1 MGIIATA
8 VEFMLAA
15 GISGD
20 ALISAVADMEAAV
33 DTRSPA
39 AKRQARYRT
48 QRAARNEPSQSVTRD
63 VGDAGDAPPNDIY
76 SNPPSPLSSK
86 EDWSPFAE
94 KGISAEPQPAGDAR
108 RLPGYPRRTETV
120 RGFPVRAFRALKL
133 PPAPTLRALALAAT
147 CAALL
152 PITAHAAPGQTWVR
166 SWEAAPLEVS
176 MPHPTPPPA
185 APDAAAAAAPVAPLT
200 SDVTFRMVTR
210 LSAGGSAIRLRL
222 SNEIST
228 DPLRLGA
235 VHVALAGDD
244 GAIVAGSDQVVTF
257 EGSTAPV
264 IPAGAPLLSDTV
276 ALKVPPLAHVVV
288 SIYAP
293 GSTEHLTGHQ
303 LGVATTR
310 IGSGDQTAAPDITGT
325 TSKMRY
331 VLSGIDV
338 SGGPA
343 TATIVTFGDSI
354 TDGALSTDNADHRWP
369 DILAERLR
377 AAGKTSFAVANA
389 GISGNRLLATGAGP
403 AALAR
408 FDRDVL
414 SVPGVRY
421 VVILEGVND
430 IGNPTARKVT
440 LPLPKDLIGAYVQLI
455 ARAHDRGVKVIGAT
469 VLPYKGAGYYSEE
482 GDAVRQAVNDWIR
495 APGHFDGV
503 IDFDRA
509 VADKADPKTM
519 AAAFDSGD
527 KLHPGDA
534 GYKAMAEAV
543 DLALFK

>member
-8 VEFMLAA
+8 IDYMIAA
-15 GISGD
+15 GITGD
-20 ALISAVADMEAAV
+20 ALVSAVADMEAAV

-39 AKRQARYRT
+39 ARRQARYRAR
-48 QRAARNEPSQSVTRD
+48 RANRNAASQSVTRD

-76 SNPPSPLSSK
+76 SNPPSPLSSN
-86 EDWSPFAE
+86 EDRSPFVE
-94 KGISAEPQPAGDAR
+94 KQICGERQPAGDACRLAGYR
-108 RLPGYPRRTETV
+108 RQTETE
-120 RGFPVRAFRALKL
+120 RGFAVRPSRAVKLPRAL
-133 PPAPTLRALALAAT
+133 TLAAL

-152 PITAHAAPGQTWVR
+152 PFAAQAAPGQSWVR
-166 SWEAAPLEVS
+166 TWEASPMEVS
-176 MPHPTPPPA
+176 MPRPA
-185 APDAAAAAAPVAPLT
+185 PAPLPATQTEPASPVIPLT
-200 SDVTFRMVTR
+200 SDVTFRMVSR
-210 LSAGGSAIRLRL
+210 ISAGGTAIRLRL
-222 SNEIST
+222 SNELSA

-264 IPAGAPLLSDTV
+264 IPAGAPLLSDRV

-288 SIYAP
+288 SIYVP
-293 GSTEHLTGHQ
+293 GNTEHLTGHQ
-303 LGVATTR
+303 LGVATTH
-310 IGSGDQTAAPDITGT
+310 ISPGDQTGAPDFTGAT
-325 TSKMRY
+325 TTVRY
-331 VLSGIDV
+331 ILSGIDV

-343 TATIVTFGDSI
+343 TSTIVTLGDSI
-354 TDGALSTDNADHRWP
+354 TDGALSSKDTDHRWP

-421 VVILEGVND
+421 VVVLEGIND
-430 IGNPTARKVT
+430 IGATAHGKGNM
-440 LPLPKDLIGAYVQLI
+440 PLPKDIIGAYRQLI

-469 VLPYKGAGYYSEE
+469 ITPYKGAGYYSED

-503 IDFDRA
+503 IDFART
-509 VADKADPKTM
+509 VADKADPLTM
-519 AAAFDSGD
+519 AADFDSGD

-543 DLALFK
+543 DLALFR

>member
-1 MGIIATA
+1 
-8 VEFMLAA
+8 
-15 GISGD
+15 
-20 ALISAVADMEAAV
+20 
-33 DTRSPA
+33 
-39 AKRQARYRT
+39 
-48 QRAARNEPSQSVTRD
+48 
-63 VGDAGDAPPNDIY
+63 
-76 SNPPSPLSSK
+76 
-86 EDWSPFAE
+86 
-94 KGISAEPQPAGDAR
+94 
-108 RLPGYPRRTETV
+108 
-120 RGFPVRAFRALKL
+120 
-133 PPAPTLRALALAAT
+133 
-147 CAALL
+147 
-152 PITAHAAPGQTWVR
+152 
-166 SWEAAPLEVS
+166 
-176 MPHPTPPPA
+176 
-185 APDAAAAAAPVAPLT
+185 T
-200 SDVTFRMVTR
+200 SDVTFRMVAR
-210 LSAGGSAIRLRL
+210 LSAGGTSIRLRL

-235 VHVALAGDD
+235 VRVALAGDD
-244 GAIVAGSDQVVTF
+244 GAIVPGSDQAVTF

-288 SIYAP
+288 SIYVP
-293 GSTEHLTGHQ
+293 GSAEHLTGHP

-310 IGSGDQTAAPDITGT
+310 IASGDQTAAAEITGAT
-325 TSKMRY
+325 TTMRY
-331 VLSGIDV
+331 ILSGIDI
-338 SGGPA
+338 SGGTA
-343 TATIVTFGDSI
+343 TSTIVTFGDSI
-354 TDGALSTDNADHRWP
+354 TDGALSTDNANHRWP

-421 VVILEGVND
+421 VVVLEGVND
-430 IGNPTARKVT
+430 IGSAARSKSNM
-440 LPLPKDLIGAYVQLI
+440 PLPKDIIGAYRQLI

-469 VLPYKGAGYYSEE
+469 VLPYKGAGYYSED

-509 VADKADPKTM
+509 VADKADPQTM

-543 DLALFK
+543 DLALFR

>member
-1 MGIIATA
+1 MGVIATA
-8 VEFMLAA
+8 LDYMIAA
-15 GISGD
+15 GIDSD
-20 ALISAVADMEAAV
+20 ALVNAVADMEAAM
-33 DTRSPA
+33 DIRSPA
-39 AKRQARYRT
+39 AKRQARYR
-48 QRAARNEPSQSVTRD
+48 ARLANRNAPSQSVTRD
-63 VGDAGDAPPNDIY
+63 VGDGRDAPPNDIY

-86 EDWSPFAE
+86 EDRSPFAE
-94 KGISAEPQPAGDAR
+94 TGISAEQQPAGDAR

-120 RGFPVRAFRALKL
+120 RGFPVKPFRAPK
-133 PPAPTLRALALAAT
+133 LRALALAAT

-152 PITAHAAPGQTWVR
+152 PIAAHAAPGQTWVR

-176 MPHPTPPPA
+176 MPHPAPPPA
-185 APDAAAAAAPVAPLT
+185 APDAAATAPVVPLA
-200 SDVTFRMVTR
+200 SDVTFRMVAR
-210 LSAGGSAIRLRL
+210 ISAGGTAIRLRL

-244 GAIVAGSDQVVTF
+244 GAIVASSDQVVTF

-264 IPAGAPLLSDTV
+264 IAPGAPLLSDTV

-288 SIYAP
+288 SIYVP
-293 GSTEHLTGHQ
+293 GDTSHLTGHQ

-310 IGSGDQTAAPDITGT
+310 IAPGDQTAAPEVTGA
-325 TSKMRY
+325 TSTQRY
-331 VLSGIDV
+331 ILSGIDV

-354 TDGALSTDNADHRWP
+354 TDGALSTRDADHRWP
-369 DILAERLR
+369 DILAERLKT
-377 AAGKTSFAVANA
+377 AGKTSFAVANA
-389 GISGNRLLATGAGP
+389 GISGNRLLLTGTGP

-430 IGNPTARKVT
+430 IGNPTARKAI
-440 LPLPKDLIGAYVQLI
+440 LPLPRDLIGAYRQII

-495 APGHFDGV
+495 EPGHFDGV
-503 IDFDRA
+503 IDFDR
-509 VADKADPKTM
+509 VMGDKADPKMM
-519 AAAFDSGD
+519 AAGYDSGD

-543 DLALFK
+543 DLALFR

>member
-8 VEFMLAA
+8 VDYMIAA
-15 GISGD
+15 GMSAE
-20 ALISAVADMEAAV
+20 ALIRAVADMEAAV
-33 DTRSPA
+33 DGPA
-39 AKRQARYRT
+39 S
-48 QRAARNEPSQSVTRD
+48 AARRRPRRTVRDEPSQSVTRND
-63 VGDAGDAPPNDIY
+63 SDAGDAPPNDIY
-76 SNPPSPLSSK
+76 SNPPSPLSSY
-86 EDWSPFAE
+86 EDRSPFSE
-94 KGISAEPQPAGDAR
+94 NRISSEPQPAGDAP
-108 RLPGYPRRTETV
+108 RLSGYHRPTETKGGYRV
-120 RGFPVRAFRALKL
+120 KALKL
-133 PPAPTLRALALAAT
+133 PRALALAAA
-147 CAALL
+147 CAALHPL
-152 PITAHAAPGQTWVR
+152 AAQAAPGQSWIR

-176 MPHPTPPPA
+176 LPRPAPPPA
-185 APDAAAAAAPVAPLT
+185 SQAEPASPPVPLT
-200 SDVTFRMVTR
+200 DLTFRMVAR

-228 DPLRLGA
+228 EPLRLGA

-244 GAIVAGSDQVVTF
+244 GAILAGSDQAVTF
-257 EGSTAPV
+257 EGNAAPV
-264 IPAGAPLLSDTV
+264 IPAGAPLLSDAV

-288 SIYAP
+288 SIYVP
-293 GSTEHLTGHQ
+293 GGAEHLTGHP
-303 LGVATTR
+303 LGMATTH
-310 IGSGDQTAAPDITGT
+310 IGSGDQTGAPAITGT
-325 TSKMRY
+325 TATIRY
-331 VLSGIDV
+331 ILSGIDV
-338 SGGPA
+338 SGSPA
-343 TATIVTFGDSI
+343 TSTIVTFGDSI
-354 TDGALSTDNADHRWP
+354 TDGALSTVDTDHRWP

-421 VVILEGVND
+421 VVVLEGVND
-430 IGNPTARKVT
+430 IGSAARSKANM
-440 LPLPKDLIGAYVQLI
+440 PLPKDIIGAYRQLI

-503 IDFDRA
+503 IDFDHA
-509 VADKADPKTM
+509 VADKADPQTM
-519 AAAFDSGD
+519 AAAYDSGD

-543 DLALFK
+543 DLALFR

>member
-1 MGIIATA
+1 MPKP
-8 VEFMLAA
+8 EP
-15 GISGD
+15 
-20 ALISAVADMEAAV
+20 
-33 DTRSPA
+33 SPA
-39 AKRQARYRT
+39 GA
-48 QRAARNEPSQSVTRD
+48 
-63 VGDAGDAPPNDIY
+63 DAP
-76 SNPPSPLSSK
+76 
-86 EDWSPFAE
+86 
-94 KGISAEPQPAGDAR
+94 
-108 RLPGYPRRTETV
+108 
-120 RGFPVRAFRALKL
+120 
-133 PPAPTLRALALAAT
+133 
-147 CAALL
+147 
-152 PITAHAAPGQTWVR
+152 
-166 SWEAAPLEVS
+166 
-176 MPHPTPPPA
+176 
-185 APDAAAAAAPVAPLT
+185 AAPVAPLT
-200 SDVTFRMVTR
+200 SDVTFRMVAR
-210 LSAGGSAIRLRL
+210 ISAGGTAIRLRL
-222 SNEIST
+222 SNELSA

-244 GAIVAGSDQVVTF
+244 GAILAGSDQVVTF
-257 EGSTAPV
+257 EGNSAPV
-264 IPAGAPLLSDTV
+264 IPAFAPMLSDAV

-288 SIYAP
+288 SIYVP

-303 LGVATTR
+303 LGVSTTR
-310 IGSGDQTAAPDITGT
+310 IASGDQTAAADISGVT
-325 TSKMRY
+325 TKMRY
-331 VLSGIDV
+331 ILSGIDV

-354 TDGALSTDNADHRWP
+354 TDGALSTADANHRWP

-377 AAGKTSFAVANA
+377 AAGKTGFAVANA

-421 VVILEGVND
+421 VVVLEGVND
-430 IGNPTARKVT
+430 IGNPTARKAI
-440 LPLPKDLIGAYVQLI
+440 LPLPKDIIGAYRQMI

-495 APGHFDGV
+495 EPGHFDGV

-509 VADKADPKTM
+509 MGDKADPKTM
-519 AAAFDSGD
+519 AAAYDSGD

-543 DLALFK
+543 DLALFR

>member
-8 VEFMLAA
+8 IEYMIAA
-15 GISGD
+15 GITGD
-20 ALISAVADMEAAV
+20 ALVNAVADMETAV

-39 AKRQARYRT
+39 AKRQARYRMRLA
-48 QRAARNEPSQSVTRD
+48 QRNAASQSVTRD

-76 SNPPSPLSSK
+76 SNPPSPLSSN
-86 EDWSPFAE
+86 EDRSPFSE
-94 KGISAEPQPAGDAR
+94 NQISAKPQPAGDAR
-108 RLPGYPRRTETV
+108 RLPVYPHRTATE
-120 RGFPVRAFRALKL
+120 RGFPVRPSRALKL
-133 PPAPTLRALALAAT
+133 PRTLALATA

-152 PITAHAAPGQTWVR
+152 PFAAHAAPGQSWVR
-166 SWEAAPLEVS
+166 SWEASPLEAS
-176 MPHPTPPPA
+176 MPKPVAPPA
-185 APDAAAAAAPVAPLT
+185 SPPASPDASAAAPAAPLT
-200 SDVTFRMVTR
+200 SDITFRMVAR
-210 LSAGGSAIRLRL
+210 ISAGGTAIRLRL

-244 GAIVAGSDQVVTF
+244 GAIIAGSDQVVTF

-264 IPAGAPLLSDTV
+264 IPAFAPLLSDAV
-276 ALKVPPLAHVVV
+276 QLKVPPLAHVVV
-288 SIYAP
+288 SIYVP

-303 LGVATTR
+303 LGVATTH
-310 IGSGDQTAAPDITGT
+310 IAAGDQTAAPEVTGA
-325 TSKMRY
+325 TSTQRY
-331 VLSGIDV
+331 ILSGIDV

-354 TDGALSTDNADHRWP
+354 TDGALSTRDADHRWP
-369 DILAERLR
+369 DILAERLK

-421 VVILEGVND
+421 VVVLEGVND
-430 IGNPTARKVT
+430 IGSASRSKTN
-440 LPLPKDLIGAYVQLI
+440 LPLPRDIIGAYRQMI

-469 VLPYKGAGYYSEE
+469 VLPYKGAGYYSED

-503 IDFDRA
+503 IDFDHA
-509 VADKADPKTM
+509 VADKADPLMM
-519 AAAFDSGD
+519 AAALDSGD

>member
-1 MGIIATA
+1 MRAT
-8 VEFMLAA
+8 
-15 GISGD
+15 
-20 ALISAVADMEAAV
+20 
-33 DTRSPA
+33 
-39 AKRQARYRT
+39 
-48 QRAARNEPSQSVTRD
+48 
-63 VGDAGDAPPNDIY
+63 
-76 SNPPSPLSSK
+76 
-86 EDWSPFAE
+86 
-94 KGISAEPQPAGDAR
+94 
-108 RLPGYPRRTETV
+108 
-120 RGFPVRAFRALKL
+120 RALKL
-133 PPAPTLRALALAAT
+133 TRALTLAAA
-147 CAALL
+147 CATLL
-152 PITAHAAPGQTWVR
+152 PIAAQAVPGQTWVR

-176 MPHPTPPPA
+176 LPRPA
-185 APDAAAAAAPVAPLT
+185 PLPATPDAATAAPAAPVAAIT
-200 SDVTFRMVTR
+200 SDVTFRMVAR
-210 LSAGGSAIRLRL
+210 LSAGGTSIRLRL
-222 SNEIST
+222 SNEISA

-244 GAIVAGSDQVVTF
+244 GAIVPGSDQAVTF

-264 IPAGAPLLSDTV
+264 IPAGAPLLSDTI

-288 SIYAP
+288 SIYVP
-293 GSTEHLTGHQ
+293 GSAEHLTGHP
-303 LGVATTR
+303 LGVATTH
-310 IGSGDQTAAPDITGT
+310 IASGDQTGAPDVTGT

-331 VLSGIDV
+331 ILSGIDV

-343 TATIVTFGDSI
+343 TSTIVTFGDSI

-421 VVILEGVND
+421 VVVLEGVND
-430 IGNPTARKVT
+430 IGSATRSKSN
-440 LPLPKDLIGAYVQLI
+440 LPLPKDIIGAYRQMI

-469 VLPYKGAGYYSEE
+469 VLPYKGAGYYSQD

-509 VADKADPKTM
+509 VADKADPQMM

-543 DLALFK
+543 DLALFR